1 MTLIKYNYPE
11 RDIFSKRFSDI
22 MDEFFHDAVRTRQE
36 SFAPSIDISENEKQF
51 VIEVEVPG
59 VAKENIQINMEDSV
73 LTISGE
79 RKFEEKEENKQYHR
93 VETHYGTF
101 SRSLTL
107 PENADSD
114 SVQAAYENGILTIS
128 IGKSEKS
135 LKKQIEIK

>member
-11 RDIFSKRFSDI
+11 RDIFSRRFSDI
-22 MDEFFHDAVRTRQE
+22 MDDFFSDAVRTRQE
-36 SFAPSIDISENEKQF
+36 SFAPSLNISENEKKF

-59 VAKENIQINMEDSV
+59 VDKENIQVNMENNE

-93 VETHYGTF
+93 VETRYGSF

-107 PENADSD
+107 PDNADSE
-114 SVQAAYENGILTIS
+114 SVQATYENGILTIS
-128 IGKSEKS
+128 IDKSEKS

>member
-1 MTLIKYNYPE
+1 MTLLKYYYPE
-11 RDIFSKRFSDI
+11 REIFGRRFSDI
-22 MDEFFHDAVRTRQE
+22 MDEFFTDAAETKQR
-36 SFAPSIDISENEKQF
+36 SFAPSIDISENDKKF

-59 VAKENIQINMEDSV
+59 MDKEDIQINVEKNT

-107 PENADSD
+107 PDNADAQ

-128 IGKSEKS
+128 IDKSEKS
-135 LKKQIEIK
+135 LKKLIEIK